1 MSTPMNFP
9 GNDDRK
15 DSHSDNKDIYDQ
27 ELFGNYND
35 NSNASENTFKSLF
48 DDDKKDDS
56 SEPTSSVSG
65 DYQTY
70 SLYEHPNTSN
80 ESNYNHTSF
89 TPPYNHQ
96 ANVSS
101 YGQQT
106 QNYEQGPHIY
116 ATYPPQ
122 VNTYGTQF
130 DPYNPQTQNPP
141 KPLNSKGMPSN
152 WPDLL
157 VEENSQRLYGMG
169 SLIAG
174 FTTTGIVGIGMAIYF
189 LFILDDSIEKDRAA
203 KIMNWISLIIPIIF
217 YLLMFLGF
225 LLFMIMGF
233 TMSAI

>member
-1 MSTPMNFP
+1 MSTPLNFP

-15 DSHSDNKDIYDQ
+15 DSHSNNKDVYDQ
-27 ELFGNYND
+27 NLFGNYND
-35 NSNASENTFKSLF
+35 NNASGNMFKSLF

-56 SEPTSSVSG
+56 SKPTSSVSG
-65 DYQTY
+65 DHQTY
-70 SLYEHPNTSN
+70 SSYKSLYTLN
-80 ESNYNHTSF
+80 ESNYDNSSF
-89 TPPYNHQ
+89 TSSYNTHQ
-96 ANVSS
+96 DTTG
-101 YGQQT
+101 YGQQA
-106 QNYEQGPHIY
+106 QNYEKGPHIY
-116 ATYPPQ
+116 DTYPQQ
-122 VNTYGTQF
+122 VNTYGAQF
-130 DPYNPQTQNPP
+130 DPYNPQTQKPL

-157 VEENSQRLYGMG
+157 VEEGNQQLYGVG

-189 LFILDDSIEKDRAA
+189 LFILDDSIEKNRAA

-233 TMSAI
+233 TMSDI